1 MYMTHLYIWL
11 YIYIHK
17 LLYTYIYIHLYNHWQ
32 WVLPQLV
39 KVFELNK
46 QLFSNGQKRWQLSVS
61 DLTGWG
67 FGEKEDVTNF
77 SPEAKRDQA
86 TVNRDTLW

>member
-1 MYMTHLYIWL
+1 M
-11 YIYIHK
+11 YIYIYVHED
-17 LLYTYIYIHLYNHWQ
+17 TYIYIYTHLYNHWQ

-46 QLFSNGQKRWQLSVS
+46 HLFSNCQKRWQHSVS

-86 TVNRDTLW
+86 TVSRDTLW